1 LIFKGVAWEVCG
13 ILGIISSTTVV
24 DKNRFRS
31 MRNTMPYRGP
41 DSNGFW
47 FHDEDKVALAH
58 LRLSILDPTPA
69 GHQPREEVSHNCVIS
84 YNGEVYN
91 YLEIRAELEH
101 KGYYF
106 ETQSDTEVVLK
117 AYIEYGYDCLKHFNG
132 MFAIAIWDGNKKEL
146 FLARDRLGIKPL
158 YYLFN
163 NEEFIFASETKAIL
177 AGLDNKPALNLQLI
191 DSYMSFGYIPG
202 ENTLHQG
209 IKRLMPGHFAV
220 FKGDVKKGKKLSIHQ
235 YWDLIF
241 NNKPAYAESFDY
253 YVEESKRLLDS
264 AIDLRLRSDVPLGIF
279 LSGGIDSSAVV
290 GLLAKRVEKPLKTF
304 SIGYDFGKGFD
315 ETPYAR
321 IIADKFKTEHHEIK
335 ITPAQFKAFI
345 PEYISLM
352 DEPVTEAAAI
362 SLFFVA
368 KLAKDKVTVALSGEG
383 SDEIFA
389 GYDLYQYMNVIDK
402 YRSLVG
408 QTGSNFFAGIA
419 NKILGESHKIS
430 KYLTMATL
438 PIEQRYKGM
447 STYPDHQKEA
457 LYKPEFIAE
466 IEQSNKVSSR
476 NYTKSLFERT
486 KNEDVLSKMLYFD
499 TKTWLVDD
507 LLIKADRMSM
517 GASLELRV
525 PFLDYRLVE
534 FAATIPSEYKIQK
547 GEGKYPLKKMME
559 GILPHDI
566 IYRKKMG
573 FPTPLKLMFQN
584 ELRDYA
590 EKLLLSSET
599 KLLQYFI
606 KSRIE
611 QLIEEHNSNKY
622 DHHKTL
628 WQLVV
633 LEEWLRKNTD

>member
-1 LIFKGVAWEVCG
+1 MCG
-13 ILGIISSTTVV
+13 ILGIISI
-24 DKNRFRS
+24 DKVLDKSRISS
-31 MRNTMPYRGP
+31 MRDCMQYRGP
-41 DSNGFW
+41 DSNGLW
-47 FHDEDKVALAH
+47 FDEEEKIGLAH

-69 GHQPREEVSHNCVIS
+69 GHQPREETADKCVIS

-91 YLEIRAELEH
+91 YLEIRATLET
-101 KGYYF
+101 KGYTF
-106 ETQSDTEVVLK
+106 ETGSDTEVVLK
-117 AYIEYGYDCLKHFNG
+117 AYLAYGVDCLQHFNG

-158 YYLFN
+158 YYFQN
-163 NEEFIFASETKAIL
+163 DDEFIFASETKAIL
-177 AGLDNKPALNLQLI
+177 QGIGKKPALNVQLI

-209 IKRLMPGHFAV
+209 IKRLMPGHYAV
-220 FKGDVKKGKKLSIHQ
+220 LKSDGLSKQILTITQ
-235 YWDLIF
+235 YWDLKF
-241 NNKPAYAESFDY
+241 NNSNSQDKGFDY
-253 YVEESKRLLDS
+253 YVEGSKKLLDS

-279 LSGGIDSSAVV
+279 LSGGIDSSAIV
-290 GLLAKRVEKPLKTF
+290 GLLADRVEEPLKTF

-315 ETPYAR
+315 ETPYAQ
-321 IIADKFKTEHHEIK
+321 IIADKFKTDHHEIK
-335 ITPAQFKAFI
+335 ITPAQFKEFI
-345 PEYISLM
+345 PEYIALM

-368 KLAKDKVTVALSGEG
+368 KLAKEKVTVALSGEG

-389 GYDLYQYMNVIDK
+389 GYDLYQYMNVLDK
-402 YRSLVG
+402 YRAVVG

-419 NKILGESHKIS
+419 NKVLGKSHKVS

-447 STYPDHQKEA
+447 STYPDHEKEA
-457 LYKPEFIAE
+457 LYKPEFKAE
-466 IEQSNKVSSR
+466 IEIENQVSSR
-476 NYTKSLFERT
+476 NYTKSLFDKT
-486 KNEDVLSKMLYFD
+486 KNEDALSKMLYFD

-517 GASLELRV
+517 AASLELRV

-534 FAATIPSEYKIQK
+534 FAATIPSKHKIKK

-559 GILPHDI
+559 GILPNDI

-584 ELRDYA
+584 ELRAYA
-590 EKLLLSSET
+590 ENLLLTTET
-599 KLLQYFI
+599 KLHQFF
-606 KSRIE
+606 KKARIE
-611 QLIEEHNSNKY
+611 QLIQEHNNDKF

>member
-1 LIFKGVAWEVCG
+1 MCG
-13 ILGIISSTTVV
+13 ILGQFNFKQSV
-24 DKNRFRS
+24 DIHRFKA
-31 MRNTMPYRGP
+31 MRDTMPYRGP
-41 DSNGFW
+41 DSNGLW
-47 FHDEDKVALAH
+47 FDHDNKVALAH
-58 LRLSILDPTPA
+58 LRLSILDPSPA
-69 GHQPREEVSHNCVIS
+69 GHQPREEAEHNCVIS

-91 YLEIRAELEH
+91 YLEIRAVLET
-101 KGYYF
+101 KGYTF
-106 ETQSDTEVVLK
+106 ETGSDTEVVLK
-117 AYIEYGYDCLKHFNG
+117 AYIEYGVDCLQHFNG

-158 YYLFN
+158 YYLQN
-163 NEEFIFASETKAIL
+163 DDEFIFASETKAIL
-177 AGLDNKPALNLQLI
+177 KGLDKKPALNVQLI

-209 IKRLMPGHFAV
+209 IKRLMPGHYAV
-220 FKGDVKKGKKLSIHQ
+220 LKCDEPTKNTLTITQ
-235 YWDLIF
+235 YWDLKF
-241 NNKPAYAESFDY
+241 NTKQDKGLDY
-253 YVEESKRLLDS
+253 YVDGSKKLLES

-290 GLLAKRVEKPLKTF
+290 GLLADRVEEPLKTF

-315 ETPYAR
+315 ETPYAQ
-321 IIADKFKTEHHEIK
+321 IIADKFKTDHHEIK
-335 ITPAQFKAFI
+335 ITPAQFKEFI
-345 PEYISLM
+345 PEYIALM

-368 KLAKDKVTVALSGEG
+368 KLAKEKVTVALSGEG

-389 GYDLYQYMNVIDK
+389 GYDLYQYMNVLDK
-402 YRSLVG
+402 YRAVVG

-419 NKILGESHKIS
+419 NKVFGKSHKVS

-438 PIEQRYKGM
+438 PIEKRYKGM
-447 STYPDHQKEA
+447 STYPDHEKEA
-457 LYKPEFIAE
+457 LYKPEFKAE
-466 IEQSNKVSSR
+466 IETENQVSSR
-476 NYTKSLFERT
+476 NYTKSLFEKT
-486 KNEDVLSKMLYFD
+486 KNEDALSKMLYFD

-517 GASLELRV
+517 AASLELRV

-534 FAATIPSEYKIQK
+534 FAATIPSKHKIKK

-559 GILPHDI
+559 GILPNDI

-584 ELRDYA
+584 ELRAYA
-590 EKLLLSSET
+590 ENLLLSAET
-599 KLLQYFI
+599 KLLQFFK

-611 QLIEEHNSNKY
+611 QLIKEHNNDKF

-633 LEEWLRKNTD
+633 LEEWLRNNT

>member
-1 LIFKGVAWEVCG
+1 MCG
-13 ILGIISSTTVV
+13 ILGIKSTAAAV
-24 DKNRFRS
+24 DSNKLSN
-31 MRNTMPYRGP
+31 MRDTMPYRGP
-41 DSNGFW
+41 DSVGLW
-47 FHDEDKVALAH
+47 FDDEDKIGLAH

-69 GHQPREEVSHNCVIS
+69 GHQPREEASHNCVIS

-91 YLEIRAELEH
+91 YLEIRAELEM
-101 KGYYF
+101 KGYTF
-106 ETQSDTEVVLK
+106 ETGSDTEVVLK
-117 AYIEYGYDCLKHFNG
+117 AYIEYGHDCLKHFNG

-158 YYLFN
+158 YYFQN
-163 NEEFIFASETKAIL
+163 DDEFIFASETKAIL
-177 AGLDNKPALNLQLI
+177 KGLDKKPALNVQLI

-209 IKRLMPGHFAV
+209 IKRLMPGHYAV
-220 FKGDVKKGKKLSIHQ
+220 FKDNQLSIAQ
-235 YWDLIF
+235 YWDLKF
-241 NNKPAYAESFDY
+241 DNQQDKGFDY
-253 YVEESKRLLDS
+253 YVDGSKKLLDS

-290 GLLAKRVEKPLKTF
+290 GLLADRVKEPLKTF

-315 ETPYAR
+315 ETPYAQ
-321 IIADKFKTEHHEIK
+321 IIADKFKTDHHEIK
-335 ITPAQFKAFI
+335 ITPAQFKEFI
-345 PEYISLM
+345 PEYIALM

-368 KLAKDKVTVALSGEG
+368 KLAKEKVTVALSGEG

-389 GYDLYQYMNVIDK
+389 GYDLYQYMNVLDK
-402 YRSLVG
+402 YRAVVG

-419 NKILGESHKIS
+419 NKMFGKSHKVS

-438 PIEQRYKGM
+438 PIEKRYKGM
-447 STYPDHQKEA
+447 STYPDHEKEA
-457 LYKPEFIAE
+457 LYKPEFKTE
-466 IEQSNKVSSR
+466 IEQSTQVSSR
-476 NYTKSLFERT
+476 DYTKSLFDKT
-486 KNEDVLSKMLYFD
+486 KNEDALSKMLYFD

-517 GASLELRV
+517 AASLELRV

-534 FAATIPSEYKIQK
+534 FAATIPSKHKIKK

-559 GILPHDI
+559 GILPNDI

-584 ELRDYA
+584 ELRSYA
-590 EKLLLSSET
+590 ENLLLSDET
-599 KLLQYFI
+599 KLLQFFK
-606 KSRIE
+606 KSRIK
-611 QLIEEHNSNKY
+611 QLIEEHNNDKF

>member
-1 LIFKGVAWEVCG
+1 MCG
-13 ILGIISSTTVV
+13 ILGKINVNGTIDQS
-24 DKNRFRS
+24 RFKT
-31 MRNTMPYRGP
+31 MRDTMPYRGP
-41 DSNGFW
+41 DSNGLW
-47 FHDEDKVALAH
+47 FDDAEKIGLAH

-69 GHQPREEVSHNCVIS
+69 GHQPRVEAAHNCVIS

-91 YLEIRAELEH
+91 YLEIRAELEK
-101 KGYYF
+101 KGHTF
-106 ETQSDTEVVLK
+106 ETGSDTEVVLK
-117 AYIEYGYDCLKHFNG
+117 AYIEYGHDCLKFFNG
-132 MFAIAIWDGNKKEL
+132 MFAIAIWDGNKQEL
-146 FLARDRLGIKPL
+146 FLARDRLGVKPL
-158 YYLFN
+158 YYFQN
-163 NEEFIFASETKAIL
+163 DDEFIFASETKAIL
-177 AGLDNKPALNLQLI
+177 AGLDKKPALNLQLI

-202 ENTLHQG
+202 ENTLHKG
-209 IKRLMPGHFAV
+209 IKRLMPGHYAV
-220 FKGDVKKGKKLSIHQ
+220 FKDNQLQVTQ
-235 YWDLIF
+235 YWDLTF
-241 NNKPAYAESFDY
+241 SNNEDKGFDY
-253 YVEESKRLLDS
+253 YVKESKKLLDS

-290 GLLAKRVEKPLKTF
+290 GLLAERVEEPLKTF

-315 ETPYAR
+315 ETPYAQ
-321 IIADKFKTEHHEIK
+321 IIADKFKTDHHEIK

-362 SLFFVA
+362 SLFFVS
-368 KLAKDKVTVALSGEG
+368 KLAKEKVTVALSGEG

-389 GYDLYQYMNVIDK
+389 GYDLYQYMNVLDK
-402 YRSLVG
+402 YRSVVG
-408 QTGSNFFAGIA
+408 QSGSNFFAGVS
-419 NKILGESHKIS
+419 NKLLGESHKVS

-447 STYPDHQKEA
+447 STYPDYQKEA
-457 LYKPEFIAE
+457 LYKPEFKNKIKAE
-466 IEQSNKVSSR
+466 IEQDKQVSSR
-476 NYTKSLFERT
+476 DYTKSLFEKT
-486 KNEDVLSKMLYFD
+486 KGEDTLSKMLYFD

-517 GASLELRV
+517 AASLELRV

-534 FAATIPSEYKIQK
+534 FAATIPSHHKIKK

-559 GILPHDI
+559 GILPNDI

-584 ELRDYA
+584 ELRSYA
-590 EKLLLSSET
+590 ENLLLSDET
-599 KLLQYFI
+599 KLHQFF
-606 KSRIE
+606 KKARIE
-611 QLIEEHNSNKY
+611 QLIQEHNNDKY

>member
-1 LIFKGVAWEVCG
+1 MCG
-13 ILGIISSTTVV
+13 ILGIKTTATAVNKDRLSV
-24 DKNRFRS
+24 
-31 MRNTMPYRGP
+31 MRDTMPYRGP
-41 DSNGFW
+41 NSHGLW
-47 FHDEDKVALAH
+47 FDDEANVGLAH
-58 LRLSILDPTPA
+58 LRLSIIDPTPA
-69 GHQPREEVSHNCVIS
+69 GHQPRVDTQSNCVIS

-91 YLEIRAELEH
+91 YLEIRNELEI
-101 KGYYF
+101 KGYSF
-106 ETQSDTEVVLK
+106 ETHSDTEVVLK
-117 AYIEYGYDCLKHFNG
+117 AYIEYGHDCLKHFNG

-158 YYLFN
+158 YYLQN
-163 NEEFIFASETKAIL
+163 GDELIFASETKAIL
-177 AGLDNKPALNLQLI
+177 SGLDKKPALNVQLI

-209 IKRLMPGHFAV
+209 IKRLLPGHYAV
-220 FKGDVKKGKKLSIHQ
+220 LKEGINNQLAITQ
-235 YWDLIF
+235 YWDLEF
-241 NNKPAYAESFDY
+241 NNANYQDKGFDY
-253 YVEESKRLLDS
+253 YVDESKKLLES

-290 GLLAKRVEKPLKTF
+290 GLLAERVEEPLKTF

-315 ETPYAR
+315 ETPYAK
-321 IIADKFKTEHHEIK
+321 IIAEKFNTDHHEIK
-335 ITPAQFKAFI
+335 ITPAQFKEFI

-368 KLAKDKVTVALSGEG
+368 KLAKEKVTVALSGEG

-389 GYDLYQYMNVIDK
+389 GYDLYQYMNVLDK
-402 YRSLVG
+402 YRSVVG
-408 QTGSNFFAGIA
+408 QTGSDFFAGIA
-419 NKILGESHKIS
+419 SKVLGKSHKVS

-438 PIEQRYKGM
+438 PIEKRYKGM

-457 LYKPEFIAE
+457 LYKEEFKAE
-466 IEQSNKVSSR
+466 IEQKEQVTSR
-476 NYTKSLFERT
+476 DYTKSLFDKT
-486 KNEDVLSKMLYFD
+486 KNEDALSKMLYFD

-517 GASLELRV
+517 AASLELRV

-534 FAATIPSEYKIQK
+534 FAATIPSKHKIKK

-559 GILPHDI
+559 GILPNDI

-584 ELRDYA
+584 ELREYA
-590 EKLLLSSET
+590 ETLLLSQTT
-599 KLLQYFI
+599 KLHQFFKI
-606 KSRIE
+606 ERIE
-611 QLIEEHNSNKY
+611 QLITEHNNNKF

-633 LEEWLRKNTD
+633 LEEWLQKNT

>member
-1 LIFKGVAWEVCG
+1 MCG
-13 ILGIISSTTVV
+13 ILGQFNFNQSV
-24 DKNRFRS
+24 DLHRFKA
-31 MRNTMPYRGP
+31 MRDTMPYRGP
-41 DSNGFW
+41 DSVGLW
-47 FHDEDKVALAH
+47 FTDDEKIALAH

-69 GHQPREEVSHNCVIS
+69 GYQPRVEAAHKCVIS

-91 YLEIRAELEH
+91 YLEIRAVLET
-101 KGYYF
+101 KGYTF
-106 ETQSDTEVVLK
+106 ETGADTEVVLK
-117 AYIEYGYDCLKHFNG
+117 AYLEYGHDCLKHFNG

-146 FLARDRLGIKPL
+146 FLARDRFGVKPV
-158 YYLFN
+158 YYYQTQD
-163 NEEFIFASETKAIL
+163 EFIFASETKAIL
-177 AGLDNKPALNLQLI
+177 KGLDKKPAINVQLI

-209 IKRLMPGHFAV
+209 IKRLMPGHYAV
-220 FKGDVKKGKKLSIHQ
+220 LSGTDLKITE
-235 YWDLIF
+235 YWDLKF
-241 NNKPAYAESFDY
+241 DNQDDKGFDY
-253 YVEESKRLLDS
+253 YVDESKKLLES

-290 GLLAKRVEKPLKTF
+290 GLLADKVKEPLKTF

-315 ETPYAR
+315 ETPYAQ

-335 ITPAQFKAFI
+335 ITPSQFKEFI
-345 PEYISLM
+345 PEYIALM

-368 KLAKDKVTVALSGEG
+368 KLAKEKVTVALSGEG

-389 GYDLYQYMNVIDK
+389 GYDLYQYMSVLEK
-402 YRSLVG
+402 YRNVVG
-408 QTGSNFFAGIA
+408 QGGADFFAGVS
-419 NKILGESHKIS
+419 NKVFGKSHKVS
-430 KYLTMATL
+430 KYLNMATQ
-438 PIEQRYKGM
+438 PIERRYKGM

-457 LYKPEFIAE
+457 LYKPEFKSL
-466 IEQSNKVSSR
+466 IEQDGQVSSR
-476 NYTKSLFERT
+476 SFSKQLFE
-486 KNEDVLSKMLYFD
+486 KVKGQNQLSKMLYFD

-534 FAATIPSEYKIQK
+534 FAATIPSHHKIKK

-559 GILPHDI
+559 GILPNDI

-590 EKLLLSSET
+590 ENLLLSTDT
-599 KLLQYFI
+599 KLHQFF
-606 KSRIE
+606 KKERIE
-611 QLIEEHNSNKY
+611 QLIQEHNNDKF

-633 LEEWLRKNTD
+633 LED

>member
-1 LIFKGVAWEVCG
+1 MCG
-13 ILGIISSTTVV
+13 ILGTLNYNNLM
-24 DKNRFRS
+24 DPLRLEG
-31 MRNTMPYRGP
+31 MRDTMDYRGP
-41 DSNGFW
+41 DDSGIW
-47 FHDEDKVALAH
+47 VSDDAYCGLAH

-69 GHQPREEVSHNCVIS
+69 GHQPRIENTGRYVIS

-91 YLEIRAELEH
+91 YLEIRAELEL
-101 KGYYF
+101 KGYVF
-106 ETQSDTEVVLK
+106 ETGTDTEVILQ
-117 AYIEYGYDCLKHFNG
+117 AYVEYGVDCLHQFNG
-132 MFAIAIWDGNKKEL
+132 MFAIAIYDTQTKQL
-146 FLARDRLGIKPL
+146 FLARDRLGVKPV
-158 YYLFN
+158 YYYQTQ
-163 NEEFIFASETKAIL
+163 EEFIFASETKAIL
-177 AGLDNKPALNLQLI
+177 KGLDKKPDLNLQLI

-209 IKRLMPGHFAV
+209 IKRLMPGHYAV
-220 FKGDVKKGKKLSIHQ
+220 ISGSDIKITE
-235 YWDLIF
+235 YWDLKF
-241 NNKPAYAESFDY
+241 DNQDDKGFDY
-253 YVEESKRLLDS
+253 YVDESKKLLES

-290 GLLAKRVEKPLKTF
+290 GLLADKVKEPLKTF

-315 ETPYAR
+315 ETPYAQ

-335 ITPAQFKAFI
+335 ITPSQFKEFI
-345 PEYISLM
+345 PEYIALM

-368 KLAKDKVTVALSGEG
+368 KLAKEKVTVALSGEG

-389 GYDLYQYMNVIDK
+389 GYDLYQYMSVLEK
-402 YRSLVG
+402 YRNVVG
-408 QTGSNFFAGIA
+408 QGGADFFAGIS
-419 NKILGESHKIS
+419 NKVFGKSHKVS
-430 KYLTMATL
+430 KYLNMATQ
-438 PIEQRYKGM
+438 PIEHRYKGM

-457 LYKPEFIAE
+457 LYKPEFKSL
-466 IEQSNKVSSR
+466 IEQDNQVSSR
-476 NYTKSLFERT
+476 SFSKQLFE
-486 KNEDVLSKMLYFD
+486 KVKGQDQLSKMLYFD

-517 GASLELRV
+517 AASLELRV

-534 FAATIPSEYKIQK
+534 FAATIPSHHKIKK

-559 GILPHDI
+559 GILPNGI

-590 EKLLLSSET
+590 EKLLLSDDT
-599 KLLQYFI
+599 KLHQFFR
-606 KSRIE
+606 KERIE
-611 QLIEEHNSNKY
+611 QLIQEHNADKY

-633 LEEWLRKNTD
+633 LEEWLRKNI

>member
-1 LIFKGVAWEVCG
+1 MCG
-13 ILGIISSTTVV
+13 ILGTINYSFSV
-24 DKNRFRS
+24 DANRLAN
-31 MRNTMPYRGP
+31 MRDKMPYRGP
-41 DSNGFW
+41 DDNGVW
-47 FHDEDKVALAH
+47 ISDDKYCGLAH

-69 GHQPREEVSHNCVIS
+69 GHQPRVEQSGRYIIS

-91 YLEIRAELEH
+91 YIEIRSELEK
-101 KGYYF
+101 KGYTF
-106 ETQSDTEVVLK
+106 ETGTDTEVLLQ
-117 AYIEYGYDCLKHFNG
+117 AYVEYGVNCLEHFNG
-132 MFAIAIWDGNKKEL
+132 MFAIAIYDVETKEI
-146 FLARDRLGIKPL
+146 FLARDRLGIKPV
-158 YYLFN
+158 YYYQN
-163 NEEFIFASETKAIL
+163 DNEFIFASETKAIL
-177 AGLDNKPALNLQLI
+177 AGLKSKPELNVQLI
-191 DSYMSFGYIPG
+191 DSFMSFGYIPG
-202 ENTLHQG
+202 ENTLHKG
-209 IKRLMPGHFAV
+209 IKRLMPGHYAIIN
-220 FKGDVKKGKKLSIHQ
+220 GKNINIVE
-235 YWDLIF
+235 YWDLKY
-241 NNKPAYAESFDY
+241 NNQQDKGIDY
-253 YVEESKRLLDS
+253 YITESKTLLES

-279 LSGGIDSSAVV
+279 LSGGIDSSALV
-290 GLLAKRVEKPLKTF
+290 GLLADKVEEPLKTF

-315 ETPYAR
+315 ETPYAQ
-321 IIADKFKTEHHEIK
+321 IIADKFKTDHHEIK
-335 ITPAQFKAFI
+335 ITPAQFKEFI
-345 PEYISLM
+345 PEYIALM

-368 KLAKDKVTVALSGEG
+368 KLAKEKVTVALSGEG

-389 GYDLYQYMNVIDK
+389 GYDLYQYMNVLDK
-402 YRSLVG
+402 YRAVVG
-408 QTGSNFFAGIA
+408 KSGSHFFAGVA

-447 STYPDHQKEA
+447 STYPDHEKEA
-457 LYKPEFIAE
+457 LYKSEFKAE
-466 IEQSNKVSSR
+466 IEQGGQVSSR
-476 NYTKSLFERT
+476 DFTKSLFDKT
-486 KNEDVLSKMLYFD
+486 KGEDTLNKMLYFD

-517 GASLELRV
+517 AASLELRV

-534 FAATIPSEYKIQK
+534 FAATIPSKHKIKK

-559 GILPHDI
+559 GILPNDI

-590 EKLLLSSET
+590 ENLLLSNET
-599 KLLQYFI
+599 KLHQFFK

-611 QLIEEHNSNKY
+611 QLIKEHNNNKF

-633 LEEWLRKNTD
+633 LEEWLLNHTD

>member
-1 LIFKGVAWEVCG
+1 MCG
-13 ILGIISSTTVV
+13 ILGQLNFDQGIN
-24 DKNRFRS
+24 KPLFLE
-31 MRNTMPYRGP
+31 MLETMPYRGP
-41 DSNGFW
+41 DSNGTW
-47 FHDEDKVALAH
+47 YSDKENVALGH

-69 GHQPREEVSHNCVIS
+69 GHQPRIETSHNCVIS

-91 YLEIRAELEH
+91 YLEIRKVLEK
-101 KGYYF
+101 KGYTF
-106 ETQSDTEVVLK
+106 ETGSDTEVVLM
-117 AYIEYGYDCLKHFNG
+117 AYIEYGVDCLLHFNG

-146 FLARDRLGIKPL
+146 FLARDRLGIKPF
-158 YYLFN
+158 YYLQ
-163 NEEFIFASETKAIL
+163 NEDKLIFASETKAIL
-177 AGLDNKPALNLQLI
+177 KGLDEKPSLNVQLI

-209 IKRLMPGHFAV
+209 IKRLMPGHYAV
-220 FKGDVKKGKKLSIHQ
+220 LKCGNKGENKLAITQ
-235 YWDLIF
+235 YWDLKF
-241 NNKPAYAESFDY
+241 NNSSNQDKGFDY
-253 YVEESKRLLDS
+253 YVDSSKKLLES

-290 GLLAKRVEKPLKTF
+290 GLLADKVKEPLKTF

-315 ETPYAR
+315 ETPYAQ
-321 IIADKFKTEHHEIK
+321 IIADKFKTDHHEIK
-335 ITPAQFKAFI
+335 ITPAQFKEFI

-368 KLAKDKVTVALSGEG
+368 KLAKEKVTVALSGEG

-389 GYDLYQYMNVIDK
+389 GYDLYQYMNILDK
-402 YRSLVG
+402 YRTVVG
-408 QTGSNFFAGIA
+408 QRGTNFFAGIS
-419 NKILGESHKIS
+419 NKILGESHKVS

-447 STYPDHQKEA
+447 STYPDHEKEA
-457 LYKPEFIAE
+457 LYKPEFKAE
-466 IEQSNKVSSR
+466 IEQNDQVSSR
-476 NYTKSLFERT
+476 AYTKCLFDKT
-486 KNEDVLSKMLYFD
+486 KGEDTLSKMLYFD

-517 GASLELRV
+517 AASLELRV

-534 FAATIPSEYKIQK
+534 FAATIPSKHKIKK

-559 GILPHDI
+559 GILPNDI

-573 FPTPLKLMFQN
+573 FPTPLKLMFKN
-584 ELRDYA
+584 ELRSYA
-590 EKLLLSSET
+590 ETLLLSDET
-599 KLLQYFI
+599 KLLQFF
-606 KSRIE
+606 KRSRIE
-611 QLIEEHNSNKY
+611 QIIEEHNNDKY

-633 LEEWLRKNTD
+633 LEEWLKRNA

>member
-1 LIFKGVAWEVCG
+1 MCG
-13 ILGIISSTTVV
+13 ILGVKSTVGAV
-24 DKNRFRS
+24 DRQRLAG
-31 MRNTMPYRGP
+31 MRDTMPYRGP
-41 DSNGFW
+41 DSNGLW
-47 FHDEDKVALAH
+47 FDGEAKIGLAH

-69 GHQPREEVSHNCVIS
+69 GHQPREEAAHNCVIS

-91 YLEIRAELEH
+91 YLEIRAELQI
-101 KGYYF
+101 KGYTF
-106 ETQSDTEVVLK
+106 QTGSDTEVVLK
-117 AYIEYGYDCLKHFNG
+117 AYLEYGVDCLKHFNG

-158 YYLFN
+158 YYLH
-163 NEEFIFASETKAIL
+163 NENEFIFASETKAIL
-177 AGLDNKPALNLQLI
+177 KGLDKKPALNAQLI

-209 IKRLMPGHFAV
+209 IKRLMPGHYAV
-220 FKGDVKKGKKLSIHQ
+220 LKSDEKKSNQLAITQ
-235 YWDLIF
+235 YWDVKF
-241 NNKPAYAESFDY
+241 NNAPDQDKGVDY
-253 YVEESKRLLDS
+253 YVRGSKELLDN

-290 GLLAKRVEKPLKTF
+290 GLLADRVDEPLKTF

-315 ETPYAR
+315 ETPYAK
-321 IIADKFKTEHHEIK
+321 IIADKFNTDHHEIK
-335 ITPAQFKAFI
+335 ITPAQFKEFI
-345 PEYISLM
+345 PEYIALM

-368 KLAKDKVTVALSGEG
+368 KLAKEKVTVALSGEG

-389 GYDLYQYMNVIDK
+389 GYDLYQYMNLLDK
-402 YRSLVG
+402 YRAVVG

-419 NKILGESHKIS
+419 NKVLGKSHKVS

-447 STYPDHQKEA
+447 STYPDYQKEA
-457 LYKPEFIAE
+457 LYKPEFKAE
-466 IEQSNKVSSR
+466 IEQSEQVSSR
-476 NYTKSLFERT
+476 DYTKSLFEKT
-486 KNEDVLSKMLYFD
+486 KGEDTLSKMLYFD

-517 GASLELRV
+517 AASLELRV

-534 FAATIPSEYKIQK
+534 FAATIPSKHKIKK

-559 GILPHDI
+559 GILPNDI

-584 ELRDYA
+584 ELRSYA
-590 EKLLLSSET
+590 ESLLLSEDT
-599 KLLQYFI
+599 RLHQFFK

-611 QLIEEHNSNKY
+611 QLIQEHNNDKF

>member
-1 LIFKGVAWEVCG
+1 MCG
-13 ILGIISSTTVV
+13 ILGIQNFNKKIDAGRLSA
-24 DKNRFRS
+24 
-31 MRNTMPYRGP
+31 MRDTMPYRGP
-41 DSNGFW
+41 DSQGLW
-47 FHDEDKVALAH
+47 FNDEDKIGLAH

-69 GHQPREEVSHNCVIS
+69 GHQPREEATHNCVIS

-91 YLEIRAELEH
+91 YLEIRAVLET
-101 KGYYF
+101 KGYTF
-106 ETQSDTEVVLK
+106 ETGADTEVVLK
-117 AYIEYGYDCLKHFNG
+117 AYLEYGVDCLKHFNG

-158 YYLFN
+158 YYLQDE
-163 NEEFIFASETKAIL
+163 EEFIFASETKAIL
-177 AGLDNKPALNLQLI
+177 KGLDKKPALNVQLI

-209 IKRLMPGHFAV
+209 IKRLMPGHYAV
-220 FKGDVKKGKKLSIHQ
+220 LKCAQLNEQQLTITE
-235 YWDLIF
+235 YWDLKF
-241 NNKPAYAESFDY
+241 DNQDDKGFDY
-253 YVEESKRLLDS
+253 YVDESKKLLES

-290 GLLAKRVEKPLKTF
+290 GLLADKVEEPLKTF
-304 SIGYDFGKGFD
+304 SIGYDFGKDFD
-315 ETPYAR
+315 ETPYAQ
-321 IIADKFKTEHHEIK
+321 IIADKFKTDHHEIK
-335 ITPAQFKAFI
+335 ITPSQFKEFI
-345 PEYISLM
+345 PEYIALM

-368 KLAKDKVTVALSGEG
+368 KLAKEKVTVALSGEG

-389 GYDLYQYMNVIDK
+389 GYDLYQYMSVLEK
-402 YRSLVG
+402 YRNVVG
-408 QTGSNFFAGIA
+408 QGGADFFAGVS
-419 NKILGESHKIS
+419 NKVLGKSHKVS
-430 KYLTMATL
+430 KYLNMATQ
-438 PIEQRYKGM
+438 PIEKRYKGM

-457 LYKPEFIAE
+457 LYKPEFKAL
-466 IEQSNKVSSR
+466 IEQDDQVSSR
-476 NYTKSLFERT
+476 PFSKQLFE
-486 KNEDVLSKMLYFD
+486 KVKGQDQLNKMLYFD

-517 GASLELRV
+517 AASLELRV

-534 FAATIPSEYKIQK
+534 FAATIPSKHKIKK

-559 GILPHDI
+559 GILPNDI

-590 EKLLLSSET
+590 ENLLLSTET
-599 KLLQYFI
+599 KLHQFFR
-606 KSRIE
+606 KDRIE
-611 QLIEEHNSNKY
+611 QLIQEHNNDKF

-633 LEEWLRKNTD
+633 LEEWLRKNID

>member
-1 LIFKGVAWEVCG
+1 MCG
-13 ILGIISSTTVV
+13 ILGNINFNGTIEKS
-24 DKNRFRS
+24 RFKA
-31 MRNTMPYRGP
+31 MRDTMPYRGP
-41 DSNGFW
+41 DSNGLW
-47 FHDEDKVALAH
+47 FDDAAKIGLAH

-69 GHQPREEVSHNCVIS
+69 GHQPRVEAAHNCVIS

-91 YLEIRAELEH
+91 YLEIRAELET
-101 KGYYF
+101 KGYTF
-106 ETQSDTEVVLK
+106 ETGADTEVVLK
-117 AYIEYGYDCLKHFNG
+117 AYIEYGVDCLKHFNG

-146 FLARDRLGIKPL
+146 FLARDRLGIKPV
-158 YYLFN
+158 YYFQN
-163 NEEFIFASETKAIL
+163 DDEFIFASETKAIL
-177 AGLDNKPALNLQLI
+177 KGLDKKPALNVQLI

-209 IKRLMPGHFAV
+209 IKRLMPGHYGI
-220 FKGDVKKGKKLSIHQ
+220 FKDGSFSIKQ
-235 YWDLIF
+235 YWDLSF
-241 NNKPAYAESFDY
+241 ANNSEDKGFDY
-253 YVEESKRLLDS
+253 YVDGSKKLLES

-290 GLLAKRVEKPLKTF
+290 GLLADKVKEPLKTF

-315 ETPYAR
+315 ETPYAQ
-321 IIADKFKTEHHEIK
+321 IIADKFKTDHHEIK
-335 ITPAQFKAFI
+335 ITPAQFKEFI

-368 KLAKDKVTVALSGEG
+368 KLAKEKVTVALSGEG

-389 GYDLYQYMNVIDK
+389 GYDLYQYMNVLNK
-402 YRSLVG
+402 YRAVVG
-408 QTGSNFFAGIA
+408 QTGSNFFAGVS
-419 NKILGESHKIS
+419 NKVLGKSHKVS

-447 STYPDHQKEA
+447 STYPDHEKEA
-457 LYKPEFIAE
+457 LYKPEFKAE
-466 IEQSNKVSSR
+466 IEQNSQVSSR
-476 NYTKSLFERT
+476 DYTKSLFEKT
-486 KNEDVLSKMLYFD
+486 KNADALSKMLYFD

-517 GASLELRV
+517 AASLELRV

-534 FAATIPSEYKIQK
+534 FAATIPSKHKIKK

-559 GILPHDI
+559 GILPNDI

-590 EKLLLSSET
+590 ENLLLSKET
-599 KLLQYFI
+599 RLHQFFK

-611 QLIEEHNSNKY
+611 QLIQEHNNDKF

-633 LEEWLRKNTD
+633 LEEWLRRNY

>member
-1 LIFKGVAWEVCG
+1 MCG
-13 ILGIISSTTVV
+13 ILGILDFKKKI
-24 DKNRFRS
+24 DANRLRV
-31 MRNTMPYRGP
+31 MRDSMPYRGP
-41 DSNGFW
+41 DSNGMW
-47 FHDEDKVALAH
+47 FDGNENIGLAH

-69 GHQPREEVSHNCVIS
+69 GHQPRVEEAHNCVIS

-91 YLEIRAELEH
+91 YLEIRTVLEA
-101 KGYYF
+101 KGYTF
-106 ETQSDTEVVLK
+106 ETGSDTEVVLK
-117 AYIEYGYDCLKHFNG
+117 AYIEYGVDCLKHFNG
-132 MFAIAIWDGNKKEL
+132 MFAIAIWDANKKEL
-146 FLARDRLGIKPL
+146 FLARDRLGVKPV
-158 YYLFN
+158 YYYHTQD
-163 NEEFIFASETKAIL
+163 EFIFASETKAIL
-177 AGLDNKPALNLQLI
+177 KGLDSKPALNLQLI

-209 IKRLMPGHFAV
+209 IKRLMPGHYAV
-220 FKGDVKKGKKLSIHQ
+220 ISGSEIKITE
-235 YWDLIF
+235 YWDLKF
-241 NNKPAYAESFDY
+241 DNQHDKGFDY
-253 YVEESKRLLDS
+253 YVDESKKLLES

-290 GLLAKRVEKPLKTF
+290 GLLADKVKEPLKTF

-315 ETPYAR
+315 ETPYAQ
-321 IIADKFKTEHHEIK
+321 IIADKFKTDHHEIK
-335 ITPAQFKAFI
+335 ITPSQFKEFI
-345 PEYISLM
+345 PEYIALM

-368 KLAKDKVTVALSGEG
+368 KLAKEKVTVALSGEG

-389 GYDLYQYMNVIDK
+389 GYDLYQYMSVLEK
-402 YRSLVG
+402 YRNVVG
-408 QTGSNFFAGIA
+408 QGGADFFAGVS
-419 NKILGESHKIS
+419 NKVFGKSHKVS
-430 KYLTMATL
+430 KYLNMATQ
-438 PIEQRYKGM
+438 PIERRYKGM

-457 LYKPEFIAE
+457 LYKPEFKSL
-466 IEQSNKVSSR
+466 IEQGEQVSSR
-476 NYTKSLFERT
+476 LFSKQLFE
-486 KNEDVLSKMLYFD
+486 KVKGQDQLSKMLYFD

-517 GASLELRV
+517 AASIELRV

-534 FAATIPSEYKIQK
+534 FAATIPSHHKIKK

-559 GILPHDI
+559 GILPNDI

-590 EKLLLSSET
+590 ENLLLSNDT
-599 KLLQYFI
+599 QLLQFFKI
-606 KSRIE
+606 ERIE
-611 QLIEEHNSNKY
+611 QLIQEHNADKY

-633 LEEWLRKNTD
+633 LEEWLRKNID

>member
-1 LIFKGVAWEVCG
+1 MCG
-13 ILGIISSTTVV
+13 ILGKISYNGNI
-24 DKNRFRS
+24 DKDRFKA
-31 MRNTMPYRGP
+31 MRDTMPYRGP
-41 DSNGFW
+41 DSNGLW
-47 FHDEDKVALAH
+47 FDDAEKIGLAH

-69 GHQPREEVSHNCVIS
+69 GHQPRVEAAHNCVIS

-91 YLEIRAELEH
+91 YLEIRAELET
-101 KGYYF
+101 KGYTF
-106 ETQSDTEVVLK
+106 ETGADTEVVLK
-117 AYIEYGYDCLKHFNG
+117 AYIEYGHDCLKHFNG

-146 FLARDRLGIKPL
+146 FLARDRLGIKPV
-158 YYLFN
+158 YYFQSDD
-163 NEEFIFASETKAIL
+163 EFIFASETKAIL
-177 AGLDNKPALNLQLI
+177 KGLDKKPALNVQLI

-209 IKRLMPGHFAV
+209 IKRLMPGHYGI
-220 FKGDVKKGKKLSIHQ
+220 FKDGSFSIKQ
-235 YWDLIF
+235 YWDLSF
-241 NNKPAYAESFDY
+241 NNSEDKGFDY
-253 YVEESKRLLDS
+253 YVDGSKKLLDS

-290 GLLAKRVEKPLKTF
+290 GLLADRVKEPLKTF

-315 ETPYAR
+315 ETPYAQ
-321 IIADKFKTEHHEIK
+321 IIADKFKTDHHEIK
-335 ITPAQFKAFI
+335 ITPAQFKEFI

-368 KLAKDKVTVALSGEG
+368 KLAKEKVTVALSGEG

-389 GYDLYQYMNVIDK
+389 GYDLYQYMNVLDK
-402 YRSLVG
+402 YRAVVG
-408 QTGSNFFAGIA
+408 QTGSNFFAGVS
-419 NKILGESHKIS
+419 NKVLGKSHKIS

-447 STYPDHQKEA
+447 STYPDHEKEA
-457 LYKPEFIAE
+457 LYKPEFKAE
-466 IEQSNKVSSR
+466 IEQDSQVSSR
-476 NYTKSLFERT
+476 DYTKSLFEKT
-486 KNEDVLSKMLYFD
+486 KKADALSKMLYFD

-517 GASLELRV
+517 AASLELRV

-534 FAATIPSEYKIQK
+534 FAATIPSKHKIKK

-559 GILPHDI
+559 GILPNDI

-590 EKLLLSSET
+590 ENLLLSAET
-599 KLLQYFI
+599 KLHQFFK

-611 QLIEEHNSNKY
+611 QLIQEHNNDKF

>member
-1 LIFKGVAWEVCG
+1 MCG
-13 ILGIISSTTVV
+13 ILGQINVNNPINP
-24 DKNRFRS
+24 KNLQT
-31 MRNTMPYRGP
+31 MRDTMPYRGP
-41 DSNGFW
+41 DSNGLW
-47 FHDEDKVALAH
+47 FDDEGKVGLAH

-69 GHQPREEVSHNCVIS
+69 GHQPRVEEAHNCVIS

-91 YLEIRAELEH
+91 YLEIRTELEE
-101 KGYYF
+101 KGYTF
-106 ETQSDTEVVLK
+106 ETGSDTEVVLK
-117 AYIEYGYDCLKHFNG
+117 AYIEYGVDCLKHFNG
-132 MFAIAIWDGNKKEL
+132 MFAIAIWDANKKEL
-146 FLARDRLGIKPL
+146 FLARDRLGIKPV
-158 YYLFN
+158 YYYHD
-163 NEEFIFASETKAIL
+163 EEKFIFASETKAIL
-177 AGLDNKPALNLQLI
+177 KGLDKKPALNVQLI

-220 FKGDVKKGKKLSIHQ
+220 LKGDDSQFDITQ
-235 YWDLIF
+235 YWDLTFDNQDDKGI
-241 NNKPAYAESFDY
+241 DY
-253 YVEESKRLLDS
+253 YIGESKKLLES

-290 GLLAKRVEKPLKTF
+290 GLLADRVEEPLKTF

-315 ETPYAR
+315 ETPYAQ
-321 IIADKFKTEHHEIK
+321 IIADKFKTDHHEIK
-335 ITPAQFKAFI
+335 ITPEQFKEFI
-345 PEYISLM
+345 PEYIALM

-368 KLAKDKVTVALSGEG
+368 KLAKEKVTVALSGEG
-383 SDEIFA
+383 SDEIFG
-389 GYDLYQYMNVIDK
+389 GYDLYQYMSVLDK
-402 YRSLVG
+402 YRSVVG
-408 QTGSNFFAGIA
+408 QTGSNFFAGLS
-419 NKILGESHKIS
+419 NKVLGKSHKVS

-438 PIEQRYKGM
+438 PIEKRYKGM
-447 STYPDHQKEA
+447 STYPDHEKEA
-457 LYKPEFIAE
+457 LYKPEFKLE
-466 IEQSNKVSSR
+466 LEQAGQVTSR
-476 NYTKSLFERT
+476 SYTASLFD
-486 KNEDVLSKMLYFD
+486 KVKDEDTLSKMLYFD

-517 GASLELRV
+517 AASLELRV

-534 FAATIPSEYKIQK
+534 FAATIPSKHKIKK

-559 GILPHDI
+559 GILPNDI

-584 ELRDYA
+584 ELRNYA
-590 EKLLLSSET
+590 EDLLLSNET
-599 KLLQYFI
+599 KLHQFFK

-611 QLIEEHNSNKY
+611 NLIQEHNNDKY

>member
-1 LIFKGVAWEVCG
+1 MCG
-13 ILGIISSTTVV
+13 ILGKINFNGTI
-24 DKNRFRS
+24 DKDRFKA
-31 MRNTMPYRGP
+31 MRDTMPYRGP
-41 DSNGFW
+41 DSNGLW
-47 FHDEDKVALAH
+47 FDDEEKIGLAH

-69 GHQPREEVSHNCVIS
+69 GHQPRVEAAHNCVIS

-91 YLEIRAELEH
+91 YLEIRAELET
-101 KGYYF
+101 KGYTF
-106 ETQSDTEVVLK
+106 ETGADTEVVLK
-117 AYIEYGYDCLKHFNG
+117 AYLEYGVDCLKHFNG

-146 FLARDRLGIKPL
+146 FLARDRLGIKPV
-158 YYLFN
+158 YYFQSD
-163 NEEFIFASETKAIL
+163 EEFIFASETKAIL
-177 AGLDNKPALNLQLI
+177 KGLDKKPALNVQLI

-209 IKRLMPGHFAV
+209 IKRLMPGHYGI
-220 FKGDVKKGKKLSIHQ
+220 FKDGSFSIKQ
-235 YWDLIF
+235 YWDLSF
-241 NNKPAYAESFDY
+241 ANNSDDKGFDY
-253 YVEESKRLLDS
+253 YVDGSKKLLDS

-290 GLLAKRVEKPLKTF
+290 GLLADRVTEPLKTF

-315 ETPYAR
+315 ETPYAQ
-321 IIADKFKTEHHEIK
+321 IIADKFNTDHHEIK
-335 ITPAQFKAFI
+335 ITPAQFKEFI

-368 KLAKDKVTVALSGEG
+368 KLAKEKVTVALSGEG

-389 GYDLYQYMNVIDK
+389 GYDLYQYMNVLDK
-402 YRSLVG
+402 YRAVVG
-408 QTGSNFFAGIA
+408 QTGSNFFAGVS
-419 NKILGESHKIS
+419 NKVLGKSHKIS

-447 STYPDHQKEA
+447 STYPDHEKEA
-457 LYKPEFIAE
+457 LYKPEFKAE
-466 IEQSNKVSSR
+466 IEQDSQVSSR
-476 NYTKSLFERT
+476 DYTKSLFEKT
-486 KNEDVLSKMLYFD
+486 KKADALSKMLYFD

-517 GASLELRV
+517 AASLELRV

-534 FAATIPSEYKIQK
+534 FAATIPSKHKIKK

-559 GILPHDI
+559 GILPNDI

-590 EKLLLSSET
+590 ENLLLSAET
-599 KLLQYFI
+599 KLHQFFK

-611 QLIEEHNSNKY
+611 QLIQEHNNDKF

>member
-1 LIFKGVAWEVCG
+1 MCG
-13 ILGIISSTTVV
+13 ILGIKSTVGAI
-24 DKNRFRS
+24 DEQRLS
-31 MRNTMPYRGP
+31 AMRDTMPYRGP
-41 DSNGFW
+41 DDNGLW
-47 FHDEDKVALAH
+47 FDDEQQIGLAH

-69 GHQPREEVSHNCVIS
+69 GHQPRVEAAHNCVIS

-91 YLEIRAELEH
+91 YLELQKELEA
-101 KGYYF
+101 KGHTF
-106 ETQSDTEVVLK
+106 ETHSDTEVVLK
-117 AYIEYGYDCLKHFNG
+117 AYIEYGVDCLKHFNG
-132 MFAIAIWDGNKKEL
+132 MFAIAIWDGNKQEL

-158 YYLFN
+158 YYLQN
-163 NEEFIFASETKAIL
+163 DNEFIFASETKAIL
-177 AGLDNKPALNLQLI
+177 QGLPAKPALNLQLI

-209 IKRLMPGHFAV
+209 IKRLMPGHYAIL
-220 FKGDVKKGKKLSIHQ
+220 KDNQLSISQ
-235 YWDLIF
+235 YWDLSF
-241 NNKPAYAESFDY
+241 PAKHNQQDKGVDY
-253 YVEESKRLLDS
+253 YVAESKKLLES

-290 GLLAKRVEKPLKTF
+290 GLLAERVSEPLKTF

-315 ETPYAR
+315 ETPYAQ
-321 IIADKFKTEHHEIK
+321 IIADKFKTDHHEIK
-335 ITPAQFKAFI
+335 ITPAQFREFI
-345 PEYISLM
+345 PEYIQLM

-368 KLAKDKVTVALSGEG
+368 KLAKQKVTVALSGEG

-389 GYDLYQYMNVIDK
+389 GYDLYQYMNVLDK
-402 YRSLVG
+402 YRAVVG
-408 QTGSNFFAGIA
+408 QSGSQFFAGIA
-419 NKILGESHKIS
+419 NKVLGKSHKVA

-457 LYKPEFIAE
+457 LYKPEFKAE
-466 IEQSNKVSSR
+466 IEQPTQVTSR
-476 NYTKSLFERT
+476 TFTASLFN
-486 KNEDVLSKMLYFD
+486 KNQQQDALSKMLYFD

-517 GASLELRV
+517 AASLELRV

-534 FAATIPSEYKIQK
+534 FAATIPSKHKIKK

-559 GILPHDI
+559 GILPNDI

-590 EKLLLSSET
+590 RDLLLSEHT
-599 KLLQYFI
+599 KLHQFF
-606 KSRIE
+606 KVSRIK
-611 QLIEEHNSNKY
+611 QLITEHNENKY

-633 LEEWLRKNTD
+633 LEEWLRKNTY